1 MFIKITKIKNPL
13 PLYWTGTTA
22 SVHICFVLP
31 FLHVLYILWIAQN
44 FVIVIWISSEMMIYD
59 LFPFPGVRINIG
71 QQCATSPLGSVCA
84 VVGV

>member
-31 FLHVLYILWIAQN
+31 FLHVLYILWIAQIS
-44 FVIVIWISSEMMIYD
+44 VIVIWISEMIIY
-59 LFPFPGVRINIG
+59 FPSQV
-71 QQCATSPLGSVCA
+71 
-84 VVGV
+84 